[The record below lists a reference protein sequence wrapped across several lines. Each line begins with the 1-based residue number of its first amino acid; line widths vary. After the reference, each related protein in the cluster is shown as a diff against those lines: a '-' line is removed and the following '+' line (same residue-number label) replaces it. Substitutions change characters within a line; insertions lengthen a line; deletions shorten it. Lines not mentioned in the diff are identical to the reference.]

1 MNWGDNVPGAS
12 TLLAKRLVRSIS
24 GQNFDLLVYAAG
36 ATLVVVDV
44 RTAARCL
51 QRRYCVFPAS
61 VDSRRGRR
69 IECEQPHT
77 DTIRD
82 LVYNPELQLLLSG
95 GDDKR
100 WACWDVPSMRVRAQ
114 VRICGSPARYT
125 RSFAQSRAS
134 AKRRTELLFTRPSR
148 GGARRRRRGGR
159 LSPSA
164 SAPTAGPLPF
174 SNHRARAHCAGMARA
189 RTRMAPALSRAR
201 TQAYAAASTSSTL
214 RM

>member
-1 MNWGDNVPGAS
+1 MIPDSKASGQKPATAAEDRREDEDEEDAKAEGNPMNWGDNVPGAS

-44 RTAARCL
+44 RTTARCL
-51 QRRYCVFPAS
+51 QRRYYVFPAS

-114 VRICGSPARYT
+114 VRICGFPARYT
-125 RSFAQSRAS
+125 RSFV
-134 AKRRTELLFTRPSR
+134 
-148 GGARRRRRGGR
+148 
-159 LSPSA
+159 
-164 SAPTAGPLPF
+164 
-174 SNHRARAHCAGMARA
+174 
-189 RTRMAPALSRAR
+189 
-201 TQAYAAASTSSTL
+201 
-214 RM
+214 